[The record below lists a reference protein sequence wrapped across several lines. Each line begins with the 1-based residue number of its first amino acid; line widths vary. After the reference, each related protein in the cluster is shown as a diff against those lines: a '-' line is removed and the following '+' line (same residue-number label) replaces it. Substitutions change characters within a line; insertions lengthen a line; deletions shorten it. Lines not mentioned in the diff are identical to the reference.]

1 MTRGRRWSGLL
12 VTSGAETPGDRHHP
26 HGRALGS
33 AGSLPTKSCVTLEV
47 TSGSLTQSWRRDRGE
62 EDSGRLLGLKV
73 QPLPPGQWGPPG
85 VVKALAMYKH
95 SFARDLT

>member
-1 MTRGRRWSGLL
+1 M
-12 VTSGAETPGDRHHP
+12 
-26 HGRALGS
+26 
-33 AGSLPTKSCVTLEV
+33 
-47 TSGSLTQSWRRDRGE
+47 GE

-73 QPLPPGQWGPPG
+73 QPLPPGQWGPPC